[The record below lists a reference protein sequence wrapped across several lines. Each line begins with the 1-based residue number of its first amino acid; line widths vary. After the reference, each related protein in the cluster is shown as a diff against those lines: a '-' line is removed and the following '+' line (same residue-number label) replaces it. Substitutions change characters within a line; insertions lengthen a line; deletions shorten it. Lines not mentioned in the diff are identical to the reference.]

1 MAGSLYMGSS
11 DFILS
16 FISSFSRSQEVGV
29 AGCLYMG
36 SSDFILS
43 FIPSFS
49 KSQEVGVAL
58 LLSVDKSQSQG
69 VSKVAAWV
77 SFLAVMVSAQTPVL
91 LVCCTDFSSL
101 NIMQKCY
108 LPFFL

>member
-11 DFILS
+11 DFIL
-16 FISSFSRSQEVGV
+16 
-29 AGCLYMG
+29 A
-36 SSDFILS
+36 

-49 KSQEVGVAL
+49 RSQEVGVAL
-58 LLSVDKSQSQG
+58 LLSVDSSQTQG

-77 SFLAVMVSAQTPVL
+77 SFLALVVSAQTPVL

-101 NIMQKCY
+101 NIMHKFSVRYQQIID
-108 LPFFL
+108 LI